1 MFKTFSVTLLGLLA
15 VSAVRAQSS
24 QPIKVKIPFDFA
36 VKNTTLEAGSYR
48 LTFNSI
54 SHILLIQGLGANR
67 GRVAVFADLAVAP
80 HSSSNLGELIFQC
93 RGDDCRLARV
103 GRGAGEGGLE
113 VLQSRH
119 KRAVAQ
125 AGRLTLVTIPT
136 E

>member
-15 VSAVRAQSS
+15 VSAVRAQSI
-24 QPIKVKIPFDFA
+24 QPLQVKIPFDF
-36 VKNTTLEAGSYR
+36 VENTTLEAGSYR

-54 SHILLIQGLGANR
+54 SHLLLIQGLGAKR
-67 GRVAVFADLAVAP
+67 GGVTVFADPVVAP

-103 GRGAGEGGLE
+103 WRGAVEGGLE
-113 VLQSRH
+113 VAQSRH

-125 AGRLTLVTIPT
+125 AGRPTLVTIPT